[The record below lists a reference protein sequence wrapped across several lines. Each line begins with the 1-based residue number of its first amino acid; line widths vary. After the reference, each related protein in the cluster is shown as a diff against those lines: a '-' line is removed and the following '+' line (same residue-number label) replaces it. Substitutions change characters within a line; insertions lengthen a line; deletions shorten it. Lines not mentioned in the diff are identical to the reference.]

1 MPIYTKT
8 GDRGKTSLRTGSRIW
23 KDSIRVEAYGSIDE
37 LNSYIGIVVSQL
49 GEPKSGWKKRLQS
62 QLLSIQGDLLF
73 IGSSLAK
80 SEVVL
85 DRLDPHTKKFEQEI
99 DSMTSE
105 LPELSNFILPGG
117 GLVGSHLQY
126 ARTLVR
132 RAERRMVTLTKTE
145 KVDESL
151 IRYIN
156 RLSDL
161 FFTMSRFANFK
172 EKKNEV
178 IWSPFSEN
186 GSEDKKLSSRED
198 GK

>member
-37 LNSYIGIVVSQL
+37 LNSYIGVVISTL
-49 GEPKSGWKKRLQS
+49 GEPKRGWKKYLQT

-80 SEVVL
+80 SEVML
-85 DRLDPHTKKFEQEI
+85 DRLDPNTKKFEEQI
-99 DSMTSE
+99 DTMTE
-105 LPELSNFILPGG
+105 KLPELSNFILPGG
-117 GLVGSHLQY
+117 NPVGSHLQY

-132 RAERRMVTLTKTE
+132 RAERRVVTLAKTE
-145 KVDESL
+145 KVDDSL

-172 EKKNEV
+172 EKKSEV
-178 IWSPFSEN
+178 VWAPF
-186 GSEDKKLSSRED
+186 K
-198 GK
+198 